1 MRKYTIFSVA
11 CGESCEKQENEE
23 KEEEDFGTR
32 DKYKTVVAVGS
43 VAVVMVVAIERRVQ

>member
-1 MRKYTIFSVA
+1 MA
-11 CGESCEKQENEE
+11 CGESYEKQENEK

-43 VAVVMVVAIERRVQ
+43 VAVVVVAIERRVQ